1 MESGAIYKYFKNMK
15 GKGLIIFGL
24 VLGLLLVAGGGLLSD
39 RGKQKE
45 TGNGQENAKSQID
58 NIEDYRRSLEE
69 RVTVLCAQ
77 VKGASNV
84 SVLLTLEAGSEY
96 VYAQNSEI
104 SGTDRQKSE
113 YVISSSSGSP
123 NGLLVKENYP
133 KICGI
138 AVVCT
143 GGDNIGVKKEIT
155 DLLSAAFNLP
165 SNRIYVAAGK

>member
-1 MESGAIYKYFKNMK
+1 MK
-15 GKGLIIFGL
+15 TGLP
-24 VLGLLLVAGGGLLSD
+24 
-39 RGKQKE
+39 
-45 TGNGQENAKSQID
+45 
-58 NIEDYRRSLEE
+58 
-69 RVTVLCAQ
+69 LCAQ

-165 SNRIYVAAGK
+165 SNRIMLRQEIIK